1 MGSSGEY
8 GKLKSPHI
16 EKYSGSPNSYYAS
29 SKLKASKFLIYFFK
43 KEKFPVVILRLYQ
56 AYGPKQS
63 INRLIPIVLTN
74 SILGK
79 SFACTEGKQ
88 YRDFIYIDDVI
99 DAVMKCLLTKK
110 KILGHIFNLGTG
122 KAIKIKKII
131 EKIHNLTKKGNPQ
144 FGKLKMRNDEILKI
158 FPNVNK
164 IKNILGWKPKTSFNQ
179 GLQKTLKKRFEKYN
193 NLKGRAV
200 QR

>member
-1 MGSSGEY
+1 
-8 GKLKSPHI
+8 
-16 EKYSGSPNSYYAS
+16 
-29 SKLKASKFLIYFFK
+29 
-43 KEKFPVVILRLYQ
+43 
-56 AYGPKQS
+56 
-63 INRLIPIVLTN
+63 
-74 SILGK
+74 
-79 SFACTEGKQ
+79 
-88 YRDFIYIDDVI
+88 
-99 DAVMKCLLTKK
+99 MKCLLTKK

-179 GLQKTLKKRFEKYN
+179 GLQKTLKSYKKDLKKYN
-193 NLKGRAV
+193 KF
-200 QR
+200 